1 LPRIAARATVTSVVV
16 ARRAMTAELPSPTD
30 VVQAAGGLVVHRRDG
45 FLEVVVVHRPAQH
58 DWSFPKGKL
67 EAGETF
73 EMAALR
79 EVREETGMACRLL
92 RFIGHTEYVDRK
104 GRPKAVAYWIMAAE
118 DGTFTPNAEVDELR
132 WLGLEDASRL
142 LSFPRDRELI
152 AVLMAA
158 DQVEPVI

>member
-1 LPRIAARATVTSVVV
+1 MGS
-16 ARRAMTAELPSPTD
+16 SS
-30 VVQAAGGLVVHRRDG
+30 DG
-45 FLEVVVVHRPAQH
+45 THGALQIVVVHRPVQQ

-67 EAGETF
+67 DPRETLEA
-73 EMAALR
+73 AALR

-118 DGTFTPNAEVDELR
+118 AGFFTPNEEVDELR
-132 WLGLEDASRL
+132 WLTLEAAARI
-142 LSFPRDRELI
+142 LSYPRDRELI

-158 DQVEPVI
+158 DQVESLI

>member
-1 LPRIAARATVTSVVV
+1 
-16 ARRAMTAELPSPTD
+16 MTAELPSPTD
-30 VVQAAGGLVVHRRDG
+30 VVQAAGGLVVRRRG
-45 FLEVVVVHRPAQH
+45 ELLEMVVVHRPVQH

-118 DGTFTPNAEVDELR
+118 EGSFTPNEEVDELQ
-132 WLGLEDASRL
+132 WLSLEDAARL
-142 LSFPRDRELI
+142 LTYSRDRELV